1 MVLTGVSR
9 RLLLSAGI
17 STGEDGTSGQFG
29 IDTARAV
36 AMLHPET
43 FSMLM
48 TPDPGQLG
56 VLTSES
62 LAMLRTAIEEN
73 TTLIEHGPCAEPSE
87 LVLAAQ
93 ADGPWL
99 LRIREI
105 RCSGGWV
112 VARISEYGW
121 TDGSTLF
128 FTVGDAGPEYVGA
141 VYSENGCE
149 IYGVPLDSWEFLG
162 CGAPPAGSATPTP
175 ISPSP
180 CGSYRSNDQY
190 PIRRC
195 DEGYAVSII
204 QTSLVSFGYVVD
216 VDGHFGPGTEVA
228 VRGFQS
234 ESGLEV
240 DGLVGPATWA
250 ALTGGSLPGHDLNGN
265 GIIDPPEVV
274 STEHIAT
281 WESQSTTPRCQHHG
295 AAVHPR
301 VMPTNV
307 VLFTGSKRT
316 DLTDRTRPYFCAR
329 GRYGPARKGNA
340 DHMAAA

>member
-73 TTLIEHGPCAEPSE
+73 TTVIEHGPCAEPSE

-265 GIIDPPEVV
+265 GIMDPPEVV
-274 STEHIAT
+274 
-281 WESQSTTPRCQHHG
+281 
-295 AAVHPR
+295 
-301 VMPTNV
+301 
-307 VLFTGSKRT
+307 F
-316 DLTDRTRPYFCAR
+316 D
-329 GRYGPARKGNA
+329 
-340 DHMAAA
+340 